1 MDTAA
6 PNINLSAVRAVDIP
20 EKIAFSPDGSWELT
34 DQLSESRPLRSPV
47 TVGGCLL
54 CCVGSQRG
62 REGCLGVFSAER
74 PAKVARPDQLS
85 RLQGGAP
92 AGGGVAGI
100 AAVRWLKVE
109 RESRRQGKTSSEASK
124 IIAAIKLNCINSH
137 FSCSS
142 KQAAENDGTLSPRS

>member
-1 MDTAA
+1 LVAVCCAA
-6 PNINLSAVRAVDIP
+6 WGHSEAGKDVW
-20 EKIAFSPDGSWELT
+20 AFFQQKDP
-34 DQLSESRPLRSPV
+34 P
-47 TVGGCLL
+47 
-54 CCVGSQRG
+54 
-62 REGCLGVFSAER
+62 
-74 PAKVARPDQLS
+74 KVARPDQLS

-109 RESRRQGKTSSEASK
+109 RVSRRQGKTSREASK

>member
-74 PAKVARPDQLS
+74 PAKSRATRSVVPPSRWGRRPAAGLLALQPCAGS
-85 RLQGGAP
+85 RSNVCLDAK
-92 AGGGVAGI
+92 AKH
-100 AAVRWLKVE
+100 L
-109 RESRRQGKTSSEASK
+109 
-124 IIAAIKLNCINSH
+124 
-137 FSCSS
+137 
-142 KQAAENDGTLSPRS
+142 

>member
-1 MDTAA
+1 MSGRFFSRKTRQKSRD
-6 PNINLSAVRAVDIP
+6 PISCP
-20 EKIAFSPDGSWELT
+20 AF
-34 DQLSESRPLRSPV
+34 
-47 TVGGCLL
+47 
-54 CCVGSQRG
+54 
-62 REGCLGVFSAER
+62 
-74 PAKVARPDQLS
+74 KV
-85 RLQGGAP
+85 GAP

-109 RESRRQGKTSSEASK
+109 RVSRRQGKTSSEASK